1 MPAQLILM
9 LDEWTVVVHLDLK
22 RDIMT
27 PPRWI
32 KHGIAAACCAF
43 GMAAA
48 SAATITLT
56 FDNIGNLGPY
66 PESWTESGFI
76 ITSLSP
82 DGPHLH
88 AGPDELWLHSN
99 VGSSPYHIQRTDGGA
114 FDFLGFDYSGGDSVF
129 VTNTGATFTILGD
142 QPLATFT
149 MSAAFHDVTWVNWYM
164 NTLDPNDPFQEQW
177 GSIDNIVTNVP
188 AVPEPAPAALLS
200 LGLAG
205 LLLHGRQA
213 QRLQAASRFS

>member
-1 MPAQLILM
+1 
-9 LDEWTVVVHLDLK
+9 
-22 RDIMT
+22 MT

-32 KHGIAAACCAF
+32 KQCIAAACCAC
-43 GMAAA
+43 GIATA

-56 FDNIGNLGPY
+56 FDNIGDLGPY
-66 PESWTESGFI
+66 PASWSESGYL

-88 AGPDELWLHSN
+88 AGDNSLLLHSN

-129 VTNTGATFTILGD
+129 VGSNGATFTVLGD

-149 MSAAFHDVTWVNWYM
+149 MSAAFQNVTWINWYM
-164 NTLDPNDPFQEQW
+164 NTPGDPPFFEQW
-177 GSIDNIVTNVP
+177 GNIDNIVTNVP
-188 AVPEPAPAALLS
+188 AVPEPAPAALLG

-205 LLLHGRQA
+205 LLLHGRRT
-213 QRLQAASRFS
+213 QRLQCTSRFS

>member
-1 MPAQLILM
+1 MSAQLILI
-9 LDEWTVVVHLDLK
+9 LGGWTAVVHDDLSG
-22 RDIMT
+22 DTMT
-27 PPRWI
+27 PPSWI
-32 KHGIAAACCAF
+32 KHCIAAACCAC
-43 GMAAA
+43 GMITA

-56 FDNIGNLGPY
+56 FDNIEDQGLY

-88 AGPDELWLHSN
+88 AGDDSLWLHSN

-114 FDFLGFDYSGGDSVF
+114 FDFLGFDYSGGDSIF

-149 MSAAFHDVTWVNWYM
+149 MSSAFHDVTWVNWYM
-164 NTLDPNDPFQEQW
+164 NTPGDPPFFEQW
-177 GSIDNIVTNVP
+177 GMIDNIVTNVP
-188 AVPEPAPAALLS
+188 AVPEPAPAALLG

-205 LLLHGRQA
+205 LLLHGRRV
-213 QRLQAASRFS
+213 QRVQAASRFS

>member
-1 MPAQLILM
+1 MTLPS
-9 LDEWTVVVHLDLK
+9 WT
-22 RDIMT
+22 
-27 PPRWI
+27 
-32 KHGIAAACCAF
+32 KHCIAAACCAS
-43 GMAAA
+43 GMATA

-56 FDNIGNLGPY
+56 FDNISAQGLY
-66 PESWTESGFI
+66 PESWTESGYL

-88 AGPDELWLHSN
+88 SGDDSLWLHSN

-129 VTNTGATFTILGD
+129 VGSNGATFTVLGD

-149 MSAAFHDVTWVNWYM
+149 MSAAFQNVTWINWYM
-164 NTLDPNDPFQEQW
+164 NTPGDPPFFEQW
-177 GSIDNIVTNVP
+177 GNIDNIVTNVP
-188 AVPEPAPAALLS
+188 AVPEPAPAALLG

-205 LLLHGRQA
+205 LLLHGRRT
-213 QRLQAASRFS
+213 QRLQCTSRFS

>member
-9 LDEWTVVVHLDLK
+9 LGEWTVVVHEPDR
-22 RDIMT
+22 RDTMM

-32 KHGIAAACCAF
+32 KHCIAAACCAC
-43 GMAAA
+43 GIATA

-56 FDNIGNLGPY
+56 FDNIQDLGLY
-66 PESWTESGFI
+66 PDSWTESGYL

-88 AGPDELWLHSN
+88 AGDNSLWLHSN
-99 VGSSPYHIQRTDGGA
+99 VGSSPYHIQRTDGGV

-129 VTNTGATFTILGD
+129 IGSNGATFTILGD

-149 MSAAFHDVTWVNWYM
+149 MSAAFHDVTWVDWYM
-164 NTLDPNDPFQEQW
+164 NTPGDPPFYEQW
-177 GSIDNIVTNVP
+177 GDIDNIVTNVP
-188 AVPEPAPAALLS
+188 AVPEPAPPALLGI
-200 LGLAG
+200 GLAG
-205 LLLHGRQA
+205 LLLHGRRA
-213 QRLQAASRFS
+213 RRLQVTCRFS